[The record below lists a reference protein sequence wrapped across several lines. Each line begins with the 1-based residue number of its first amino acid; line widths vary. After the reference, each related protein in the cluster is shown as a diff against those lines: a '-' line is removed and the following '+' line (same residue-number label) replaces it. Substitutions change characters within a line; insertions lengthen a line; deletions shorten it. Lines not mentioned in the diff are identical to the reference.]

1 MPADAMV
8 EVKPA
13 PAPQNTPLATLGRR
27 GGGILPN
34 QTLSTKT
41 TPMTP
46 ISSRTMLSGTTEASA
61 QARQTPITAPGSIT
75 LTFQPSQSWRY
86 HQTEIASC
94 GSRIASACSGGIV
107 SASSGVAAMPMPEK
121 PPLARPTS
129 STAAIAVT
137 RKRGSLN
144 KGICR
149 CGGADLDQSAGG
161 AASLLY
167 AW

>member
-34 QTLSTKT
+34 HTLSTNT
-41 TPMTP
+41 TPITP
-46 ISSRTMLSGTTEASA
+46 MNSRTSLSGTTEASA
-61 QARQTPITAPGSIT
+61 QARQTPIAAPGSIT

-94 GSRIASACSGGIV
+94 IIRIGSRIASARIGGIV
-107 SASSGVAAMPMPEK
+107 SASSGVATMPMPEK
-121 PPLARPTS
+121 PPLARPTA
-129 STAAIAVT
+129 STAAIAVA
-137 RKRGSLN
+137 RKTGSLN
-144 KGICR
+144 KG
-149 CGGADLDQSAGG
+149 
-161 AASLLY
+161 Y
-167 AW
+167 AVEGS